1 MVSFLGL
8 IASLVVTDW
17 HGYGENPCSLDN
29 LGHVIINISS
39 EGNDSQSIGSA
50 QSQLVSSGSGVNI
63 YGLSDDSPIDTV
75 INTSNDT
82 NIWLRENDF
91 SNNEEIC
98 RSLSTSE
105 DRCFWNQKSRVTG
118 EECNICRAVCL
129 SQQKSLTFIQFCV
142 STFLFSLLT
151 QSGLVFYSV
160 VASYQVERKH
170 QV

>member
-8 IASLVVTDW
+8 IASVVVTDW

-29 LGHVIINISS
+29 LRHIINVSS
-39 EGNDSQSIGSA
+39 EGNDSQSLGSA
-50 QSQLVSSGSGVNI
+50 GSQLVSSSSGMNI
-63 YGLSDDSPIDTV
+63 YGLSDDSPIDTF
-75 INTSNDT
+75 IDTPNDT
-82 NIWLRENDF
+82 NILLKEYDF
-91 SNNEEIC
+91 SSNEELC
-98 RSLSTSE
+98 ESLSTSE
-105 DRCFWNQKSRVTG
+105 DQCFWNRKSRVTG

-142 STFLFSLLT
+142 STFIFSLLT